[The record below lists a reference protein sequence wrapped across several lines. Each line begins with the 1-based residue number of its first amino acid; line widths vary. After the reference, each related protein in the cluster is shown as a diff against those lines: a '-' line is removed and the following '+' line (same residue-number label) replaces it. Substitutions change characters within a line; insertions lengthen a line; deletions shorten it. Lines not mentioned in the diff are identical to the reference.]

1 MGSIVQ
7 SFSLALILG
16 TGCLD
21 IGECGC
27 FEFELIEGHWHERKS
42 ANSCHSL
49 YGRKAGSKLLHA
61 DRANDTM
68 EGDGGPCW
76 PGQP

>member
-21 IGECGC
+21 IGEYDC
-27 FEFELIEGHWHERKS
+27 FESELTEGRWQERRA
-42 ANSCHSL
+42 ANSCCSL

-68 EGDGGPCW
+68 GGEGGTSW
-76 PGQP
+76 PRQP